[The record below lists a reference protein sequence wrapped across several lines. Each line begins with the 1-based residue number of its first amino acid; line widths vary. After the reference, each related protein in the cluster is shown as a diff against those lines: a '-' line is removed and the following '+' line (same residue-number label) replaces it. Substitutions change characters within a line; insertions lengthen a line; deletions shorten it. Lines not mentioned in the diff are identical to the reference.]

1 MKENDEIR
9 IILTL
14 NMSDIE
20 EAIESQGF
28 NGFFEEHPEVKAEA
42 FERAHYR
49 LTKYID
55 NYAHDIIAEAVYDTV
70 SVGRLRYIRV

>member
-1 MKENDEIR
+1 MKENDVR

-14 NMSDIE
+14 NMDDIE

-28 NGFFEEHPEVKAEA
+28 NGFFEEHPEVKADA
-42 FERAHYR
+42 FECACNR

-55 NYAHDIIAEAVYDTV
+55 NYAYDIIAEAVYDTV
-70 SVGRLRYIRV
+70 SGCRLRYIRV